1 MIKNLKNI
9 NINCDSK
16 IINVE
21 YELIESKILDAIVY
35 GFKVKSTDL
44 ETNDII
50 VKEFLDFTK
59 DLNYAENIFDS
70 LVDNEVLPLNLINV
84 LDNIID

>member
-21 YELIESKILDAIVY
+21 YELIESKILDV
-35 GFKVKSTDL
+35 
-44 ETNDII
+44 
-50 VKEFLDFTK
+50 TK

>member
-1 MIKNLKNI
+1 MIKNFKNI

-21 YELIESKILDAIVY
+21 YELIESKILNVIVY
-35 GFKVKSTDL
+35 GFKIKSTDL

-50 VKEFLDFTK
+50 VKEFLDFTE
-59 DLNYAENIFDS
+59 DLHYAENIFDS